1 MERGDSGD
9 GEALRQKA
17 MEKRSGRKDGF
28 AGGLGI
34 LAVASYACIKA
45 LKAIDARLKKKSEK
59 KP

>member
-1 MERGDSGD
+1 
-9 GEALRQKA
+9 

-45 LKAIDARLKKKSEK
+45 PKAIDARLKKKSEK

>member
-1 MERGDSGD
+1 
-9 GEALRQKA
+9 